1 MNIKERFENVGFTPE
16 EKLELTARLERAAE
30 QEENMT
36 DATKR
41 RIKRISGGMIFGI
54 AAAVVMTAGALAAA
68 LNPGLRTWFDTTAPG
83 APEALEGAIY
93 RIDRSQTYNGWTV
106 TLAECAGDD
115 SSAYIWADITAPE
128 GTVLAPPENGWLGV
142 SGWVES
148 TNAGSGST
156 LQPKDNNPADNRIS
170 AVLKVKAKELRG
182 DTVRIAFSPI
192 VDEWYTED
200 PETGDGQWHKGS
212 ELTAAIRDHEWI
224 FEDVKLDYP
233 DQTIRLEP
241 NVEVPWLDG
250 AAMVTGLTISPLSTS
265 VTLEGG
271 SCASYVDLDRT
282 SSGAE
287 DGEIVISS
295 GGLVITGSEGVS
307 SGDDWFHRERE
318 MEEEL
323 TIVLTLKDGTQ
334 VTPFNLMEVDSGHRE
349 VSEAPYVSIGR
360 EYNEEL
366 WKNMTTRVLDP
377 AQVDHV
383 TICGVDIPLHL
394 EDGAK

>member
-16 EKLELTARLERAAE
+16 EKLDLTARLERAAE

-41 RIKRISGGMIFGI
+41 RIKRISGGMVFGV

-83 APEALEGAIY
+83 ASSALEDAVY

-128 GTVLAPPENGWLGV
+128 GTVLAPPEGGYLNLLGGV
-142 SGWVES
+142 DIQR
-148 TNAGSGST
+148 TGSSSQQLADQDPT
-156 LQPKDNNPADNRIS
+156 DNRVSLLIEIHSPS
-170 AVLKVKAKELRG
+170 ADLRG
-182 DTVRIAFSPI
+182 RTASVTLDPI
-192 VDEWYTED
+192 VDVWYTED
-200 PETGDGQWHKGS
+200 PETGEEQRHKGS
-212 ELTAAIRDHEWI
+212 ELTEAVRDHEWV

-241 NVEVPWLDG
+241 NIEVPWLDG
-250 AAMVTGLTISPLSTS
+250 TTTVTRLEVSPLSVY

-271 SCASYVDLDRT
+271 SCAAFVEHSREPDT
-282 SSGAE
+282 AP
-287 DGEIVISS
+287 GEVIVSS
-295 GGLVITGSEGVS
+295 GGFTVTGGITPDQGWEQK
-307 SGDDWFHRERE
+307 RRE
-318 MEEEL
+318 MEKALTLEL
-323 TIVLTLKDGTQ
+323 TLLDGTKLAPYNYTSVQ
-334 VTPFNLMEVDSGHRE
+334 EDYRE
-349 VSEAPYVSIGR
+349 GIPYVSFGR
-360 EYNEEL
+360 KYDYANYDL
-366 WKNMTTRVLDP
+366 YKMFTRVLDP

-383 TICGVDIPLHL
+383 TICGVDIPLHP